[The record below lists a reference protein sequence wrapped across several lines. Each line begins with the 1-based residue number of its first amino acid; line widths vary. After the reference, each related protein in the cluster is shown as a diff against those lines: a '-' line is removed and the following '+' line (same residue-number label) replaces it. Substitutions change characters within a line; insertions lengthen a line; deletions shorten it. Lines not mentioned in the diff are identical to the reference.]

1 MSHKP
6 EEIIIKH
13 VPSVLRLIWK
23 LIRFSK
29 DGWNEDEK
37 KELGEDLLEMAYYV
51 LADVMH
57 KPSSDED

>member
-6 EEIIIKH
+6 EEIVIKH
-13 VPSVLRLIWK
+13 APSVLRLIWK

-29 DGWNEDEK
+29 DGWSEDEK

-57 KPSSDED
+57 KDSDED

>member
-6 EEIIIKH
+6 EEIVIKH
-13 VPSVLRLIWK
+13 APSVLRLIWK

-29 DGWNEDEK
+29 DGWNEAEK

-51 LADVMH
+51 LEDIMH
-57 KPSSDED
+57 IGNEDKE